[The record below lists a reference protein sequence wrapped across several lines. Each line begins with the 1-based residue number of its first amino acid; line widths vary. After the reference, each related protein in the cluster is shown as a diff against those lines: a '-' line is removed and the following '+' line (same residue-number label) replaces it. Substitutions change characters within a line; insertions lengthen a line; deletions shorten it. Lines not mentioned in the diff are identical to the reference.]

1 MVPLL
6 GALPSAPTRRA
17 NDGPGLATSTTK
29 GPGADDRSRN
39 STNLRGARLGVSIT
53 HRERATMIEKHLV
66 RWFFRHL
73 AGKLDRKPFLPLVEV
88 FGRCCMLSPIPVANG
103 HRQRSAAV
111 QTNRL
116 AEYTA

>member
-1 MVPLL
+1 
-6 GALPSAPTRRA
+6 
-17 NDGPGLATSTTK
+17 
-29 GPGADDRSRN
+29 
-39 STNLRGARLGVSIT
+39 
-53 HRERATMIEKHLV
+53 MIEKHLV

-116 AEYTA
+116 ARPCTH